1 MEENNTTLI
10 VLALLSVGVGIGI
23 VLSIIWRI
31 INKTPILKRASIQIP
46 DVILVLAVIS
56 AIISRAFLGVNGAIK
71 YNLIVAIGAGLSSAL
86 FFLIIKEDRAK

>member
-1 MEENNTTLI
+1 MEESGTLVI
-10 VLALLSVGVGIGI
+10 LALLSVGVGTGI
-23 VLSIIWRI
+23 ILSIVWRI

-46 DVILVLAVIS
+46 DVVLMLAVIS